1 MTERLY
7 YLDSYLTSF
16 RARVVHVSPDASP
29 DRQRVY
35 LDRTA
40 FYPTSGGQPFDT
52 GRLAGLEVI
61 EVIDEGD
68 RVAHVL
74 GGPLTQIDEI
84 EGTIDLARR
93 FDHMQQ
99 HTGQHLLSAVL
110 LEMFGAP
117 TVSFHLGAESCTIDV
132 AQADAR
138 TLAPAQLREAER
150 RANQIVFE
158 NRPVVI
164 SFQHSSEDLGLR
176 KPTEREGEV
185 RIISIQGLDRSACGG
200 THVRATGEIGAI
212 LLRKL
217 DRIRGNL
224 RIEFLCGGRAV
235 ARARDDFEALSE
247 IARVFSASLDDAPAM
262 VEAQREK
269 LQETDKT
276 RRRLATELAA
286 SNGRALFAE
295 TPPGADGIRRV
306 LRRVDALSDESRT
319 EAQSFTSSGPAIFLA
334 VALNP
339 PSVLLAASLGASK
352 DSGIQ
357 AGDVLKRALAD
368 AGGRGG
374 GNASLAQG
382 SLPSK
387 EALEQLVRSLTS
399 QLNLTS

>member
-7 YLDSYLTSF
+7 YLDSYLTDF
-16 RARVVHVSPDASP
+16 RARVVHVSPDAASP

-40 FYPTSGGQPFDT
+40 FYPASGGQPFDT
-52 GRLAGLEVI
+52 GRLAGLEVL

-68 RVAHVL
+68 RVAHL
-74 GGPLTQIDEI
+74 LRGPLTQTEV

-110 LEMFGAP
+110 FEMFDAP

-132 AQADAR
+132 AQADGR
-138 TLAPAQLREAER
+138 TLEPAQLREAER

-158 NRPVVI
+158 NRPVAI

-235 ARARDDFEALSE
+235 ARARADFEALSE
-247 IARVFSASLDDAPAM
+247 IARVFSASLDEAPAM

-286 SNGRALFAE
+286 SNGRALYAG
-295 TPPGADGIRRV
+295 TAPGSDGIRRM
-306 LRRVDALSDESRT
+306 LRRVDALSEESRT

-334 VALNP
+334 VAENP
-339 PSVLLAASLGASK
+339 PSVLLAASK
-352 DSGIQ
+352 NSGTQ

-374 GNASLAQG
+374 GNAALAQG

-387 EALEQLVRSLTS
+387 EALDQLVQSLTS